1 MKGYSSCFWQG
12 IYWAYR
18 RKMQNPLCRTKCIYG
33 IMMIHTLHILINKYV
48 RMITQMHACAHNK
61 HTHDTHPH
69 THTHTQ
75 GVYNQT
81 KHHLWQFAALRC
93 YNNSVPQLPHMI
105 KLYFIHLIDFL
116 FTKFHHWTKIY
127 TFNVVILL
135 GNTESMMKY
144 NPKTAIL
151 QNKMKNLILK

>member
-1 MKGYSSCFWQG
+1 
-12 IYWAYR
+12 
-18 RKMQNPLCRTKCIYG
+18 
-33 IMMIHTLHILINKYV
+33 
-48 RMITQMHACAHNK
+48 
-61 HTHDTHPH
+61 
-69 THTHTQ
+69 
-75 GVYNQT
+75 
-81 KHHLWQFAALRC
+81 
-93 YNNSVPQLPHMI
+93 MI

-151 QNKMKNLILK
+151 QNKMKKPDTEVHIFFISNLLM